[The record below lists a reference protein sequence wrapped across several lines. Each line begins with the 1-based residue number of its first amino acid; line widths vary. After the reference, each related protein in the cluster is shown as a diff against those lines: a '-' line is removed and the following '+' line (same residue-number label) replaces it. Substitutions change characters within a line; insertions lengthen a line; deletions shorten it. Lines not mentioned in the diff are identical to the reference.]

1 MLLKSAVHLQTTVAS
16 RLDLE
21 KRIGLQLG
29 QAVLD
34 DLLIPSFSLTG
45 DTLFD
50 VDTAKRIVTNY
61 IQFELDVYPLM
72 SDMERV
78 GKLVESYLA
87 EIASDRNLSVSK
99 FGSFAE
105 LLPEQARFRDDGMY
119 RAVDVYLKVAS
130 SITPYDFQRS
140 ITSFIFVIF
149 GRCVSQK
156 KSTQLSFFSF
166 IITGSSCTE

>member
-1 MLLKSAVHLQTTVAS
+1 MLLKSAIHLQTTVAS

-45 DTLFD
+45 DSTLFD

-61 IQFELDVYPLM
+61 VEFELEGNRLGYGHTGGDLLATPM
-72 SDMERV
+72 RDMERV

-99 FGSFAE
+99 FGSVAE
-105 LLPEQARFRDDGMY
+105 LVPEQARVRDDGMY
-119 RAVDVYLKVAS
+119 RAVDIYFKVAS
-130 SITPYDFQRS
+130 STTPYDFRAY
-140 ITSFIFVIF
+140 I
-149 GRCVSQK
+149 
-156 KSTQLSFFSF
+156 
-166 IITGSSCTE
+166 